1 MYFSKTFFLFIFFAV
16 LILAPAGMRA
26 DVLAPVTTQSNLY
39 RPYYNPLG
47 LPEYPLTQ
55 SSYFTDDNGNIL
67 MTVNVLGEVNRPGPL
82 VVRESVDLASILSL
96 AGGTKGQTNLKR
108 VLITRQEPDSN
119 GKSAYTVDLDR
130 YYKKGDRSSFIAL
143 KPNDTIVFPEKS
155 ISLEK
160 LALIASIGY
169 GVTGMENLL
178 YIVGVGYPL
187 AFLYTTLFQ

>member
-1 MYFSKTFFLFIFFAV
+1 MHFSRKLFILLFFT
-16 LILAPAGMRA
+16 LLSLAPVGMRA

-67 MTVNVLGEVNRPGPL
+67 MTINVLGEVNRPGPL
-82 VVRESVDLASILSL
+82 VVRESVDLASVLSL

-119 GKSAYTVDLDR
+119 GKTSYIIDLDS

-169 GVTGMENLL
+169 GVTGMERLL

-187 AFLYTTLFQ
+187 AFLYSTFFQ

>member
-1 MYFSKTFFLFIFFAV
+1 MHGSRTFFILLFFT
-16 LILAPAGMRA
+16 LLSLLPYGMRA

-67 MTVNVLGEVNRPGPL
+67 MTINVLGEVNRPGPL
-82 VVRESVDLASILSL
+82 VVRESVDLASVLSL
-96 AGGTKGQTNLKR
+96 AGGIKGQVNLKR
-108 VLITRQEPDSN
+108 VLITRQEPDKD
-119 GKSAYTVDLDR
+119 GKMAYIVDLDS

-178 YIVGVGYPL
+178 YIVGVGYPM
-187 AFLYTTLFQ
+187 AFLYSTLFQ